1 MPATLTEEEFSKHV
15 NTKFR
20 VRLDAEV
27 GADLEL
33 TEVKGYMS
41 KHPEQTGMERFSVY
55 FNGPAEPFLPQLLY
69 TFEHDRMGEFEMFL
83 VPIAKNDAGFRYES
97 VFNYFKKQ
105 VMSTE

>member
-20 VRLDAEV
+20 VRLDAAV
-27 GADLEL
+27 GVDLEL

-41 KHPEQTGMERFSVY
+41 KQHEQPGMERFSLY
-55 FNGPAEPFLPQLLY
+55 LNGPAEPYLPQLLY
-69 TFEHDRMGEFEMFL
+69 TFQHDEMGEFEMFL

-97 VFNYFKKQ
+97 VFNYFKKSDQ
-105 VMSTE
+105 